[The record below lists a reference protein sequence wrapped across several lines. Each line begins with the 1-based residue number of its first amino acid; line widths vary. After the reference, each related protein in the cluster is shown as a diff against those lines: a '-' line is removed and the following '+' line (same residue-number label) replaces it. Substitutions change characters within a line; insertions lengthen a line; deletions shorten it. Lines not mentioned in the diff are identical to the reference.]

1 MKPIMSLED
10 FEKQEL
16 RQEYIEENIFEID
29 RLCRKYE

>member
-1 MKPIMSLED
+1 MSLED

-16 RQEYIEENIFEID
+16 RQEYIEENIFEIG